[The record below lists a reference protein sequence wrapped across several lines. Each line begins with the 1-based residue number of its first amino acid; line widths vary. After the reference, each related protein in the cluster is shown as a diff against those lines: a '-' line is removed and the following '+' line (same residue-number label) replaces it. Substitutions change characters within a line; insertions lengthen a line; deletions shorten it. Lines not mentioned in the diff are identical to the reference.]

1 MKDIIITI
9 GRFKTSFYLVLI
21 LLFTT
26 LAGCEKKDLNEELI
40 ANNPAP
46 KPIFYLQGEV
56 GNTSIY
62 YALGDSVY
70 KGITSVFRLPNILNT
85 YSFDIINKS
94 DSTIGY
100 FAIDINGHALG
111 VSNRKEDLI
120 KSITTSQY
128 PFAYKVPDPTNPAE
142 LKCVE
147 ILMPRGQRMYSSRV
161 VKQFKQF
168 TIVQTEDLV
177 KDGLFYRAA
186 SLTFECR
193 LGNITDTTDVIE
205 FKNGKARL
213 LFGGIPE

>member
-1 MKDIIITI
+1 MKNIITI
-9 GRFKTSFYLVLI
+9 IGQFNASLCLVFI
-21 LLFTT
+21 LLLTT
-26 LAGCEKKDLNEELI
+26 LVGCEKKDLNEELI

-46 KPIFYLQGEV
+46 KPVFYLQGEV
-56 GNTSIY
+56 GNTTVY

-70 KGITSVFRLPNILNT
+70 KGITNVFRLPNILNT
-85 YSFDIINKS
+85 YSFDIINKY

-120 KSITTSQY
+120 KSITTAQY

-147 ILMPRGQRMYSSRV
+147 ILLPRGQRMYSSRV
-161 VKQFKQF
+161 VKQAKQF

-177 KDGLFYRAA
+177 KDGLFYRVAIMN
-186 SLTFECR
+186 FECK

-205 FKNGKARL
+205 FKNGKAKL